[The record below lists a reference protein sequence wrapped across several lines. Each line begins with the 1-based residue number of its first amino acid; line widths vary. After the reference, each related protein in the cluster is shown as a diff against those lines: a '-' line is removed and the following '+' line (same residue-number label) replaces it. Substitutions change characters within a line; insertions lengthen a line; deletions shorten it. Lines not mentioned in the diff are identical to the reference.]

1 MKNRSEKTSVSRVLR
16 MLMVIIF
23 DLLSIIVSYFVAMKI
38 SHGYSMEYTLVFNLC
53 TIILLLAFN
62 AYKISY
68 LNSFYYSLSIPVFA
82 SGVAIVFTELL
93 SLILRKRLIFS
104 AFCAFVTAFM
114 CFVAFRIFYFLCY
127 RRFLYI
133 WQKFHHSKITLII
146 GAGFTGRRICN
157 EFLTTEKE
165 YLPVCFVDDD
175 EKVIG
180 DIIAGVRVFGPT
192 NLIPEIVKRKKIDTI
207 VFAIPS
213 VSDSDKRRIL
223 GYCNTTGCEIRIIP
237 NFKQISSEKAF
248 KPLLKKIDID
258 KLLDNENIEA
268 SCEYVLNDVKNKVC
282 MVTGAGGSIGSEIC
296 RQLLKYE
303 AGKIIILDSY
313 ENNAFEL
320 QQELAINSKNAKAVP
335 IEIASVTDYERMQ
348 SIFNKYK
355 PDIVYHCAAHNHV
368 PLMEHSP
375 DEAIKNNCIG
385 TYNVAKLCEIF
396 GTEKMVLI
404 STDKA
409 ISPSNVI
416 GATKRVA
423 ELIMQCFVN
432 KSRCVYTTVRFG
444 NVLGSN
450 GSVIP
455 IFEKQIDN
463 GQHITVTHPDIIRY
477 FMSVSEAVSLVLKAS
492 AMAVGGEIFG
502 LDMGKPVKILTLA
515 ENLIKM
521 KGLEPYVDVPI
532 DFSGLR
538 PGESLLEVPKTKEKT
553 LPTDES
559 KIFIY
564 SDNVDNDVIKQ
575 KVLALVEAVKNH
587 KNYDALNILQELIPD
602 YIYN

>member
-1 MKNRSEKTSVSRVLR
+1 
-16 MLMVIIF
+16 
-23 DLLSIIVSYFVAMKI
+23 
-38 SHGYSMEYTLVFNLC
+38 
-53 TIILLLAFN
+53 
-62 AYKISY
+62 
-68 LNSFYYSLSIPVFA
+68 
-82 SGVAIVFTELL
+82 
-93 SLILRKRLIFS
+93 
-104 AFCAFVTAFM
+104 M
-114 CFVAFRIFYFLCY
+114 CFVAFRIIYFLCY

-248 KPLLKKIDID
+248 KPLLKKVDID
-258 KLLDNENIEA
+258 KLLDNENIES

-348 SIFNKYK
+348 FIFNKYK
-355 PDIVYHCAAHNHV
+355 PDIVYHCAAHKHV

-575 KVLALVEAVKNH
+575 KVLKLVEAVKNH

-602 YIYN
+602 YIYKGTHKAFLLIININL